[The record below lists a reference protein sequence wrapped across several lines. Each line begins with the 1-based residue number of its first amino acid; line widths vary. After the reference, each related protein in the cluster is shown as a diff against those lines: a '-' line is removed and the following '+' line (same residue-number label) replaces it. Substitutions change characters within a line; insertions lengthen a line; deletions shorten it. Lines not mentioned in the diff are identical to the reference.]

1 MQVGVSIPRELLE
14 EIKGAVPPKK
24 SLSAFLLE
32 LIEAGWE
39 SEGVVVTPDNA
50 QGIMDSV
57 SKITPVMEGNVQ
69 EQVIPLGDDAPF
81 SKKKQ
86 VKGFGK

>member
-39 SEGVVVTPDNA
+39 ADGQGVEEA
-50 QGIMDSV
+50 QRIMDSV

-69 EQVIPLGDDAPF
+69 EQVIPLGYDAPF